1 MCRYNWHSS
10 GSLEAILSNST
21 RKLLWFEITKNADC
35 RFKSTFIVLFCDNF
49 RRAFV
54 PHWRRR
60 HRAEVMKSQRVCQ
73 SVPKRLGTT
82 RRRAGRRRQLVGPPL
97 NRDFAPRSSDVTH
110 SRAARVSVSRDLV
123 TSHPM
128 GRRRRLRRN

>member
-1 MCRYNWHSS
+1 VPIQLAQFWFP
-10 GSLEAILSNST
+10 GSNLSNST
-21 RKLLWFEITKNADC
+21 RKLLWFEITENADC
-35 RFKSTFIVLFCDNF
+35 SFKSTFIVLFCDNF
-49 RRAFV
+49 V
-54 PHWRRR
+54 PYWRRR

-73 SVPKRLGTT
+73 SVLKRLGTT

-128 GRRRRLRRN
+128 GRRRRFAETDRRVS